1 MAGLTRYDPF
11 NSEFDD
17 YFKGFFL
24 RPMRFDLDMSE
35 PLQVKLNIW
44 RYDAGYKVE
53 AEMPGMKKDDIKI
66 TVDGPLV
73 TISGEV
79 KKEYERK
86 KGEEV
91 IRSERYFG
99 AVQRTFT
106 LPQEIDEAQVQAKY
120 SDGVLS
126 LMLPVSER
134 SRARQIDV
142 H

>member
-1 MAGLTRYDPF
+1 MP
-11 NSEFDD
+11 
-17 YFKGFFL
+17 
-24 RPMRFDLDMSE
+24 E

-79 KKEYERK
+79 KKENEQK

-91 IRSERYFG
+91 MRSERYFG
-99 AVQRTFT
+99 VVQRSFT
-106 LPQEIDEAQVQAKY
+106 LPQEIDEAHVQAKY
-120 SDGVLS
+120 SDGVLRLS
-126 LMLPVSER
+126 LPVSER